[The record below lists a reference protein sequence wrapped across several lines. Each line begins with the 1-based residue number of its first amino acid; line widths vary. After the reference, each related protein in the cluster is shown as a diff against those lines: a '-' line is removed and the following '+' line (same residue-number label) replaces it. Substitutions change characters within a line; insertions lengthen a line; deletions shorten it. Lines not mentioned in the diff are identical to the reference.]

1 MHRVRQEVDPTIEA
15 PEDDPLL
22 GGAGGGLF
30 QDIAT
35 SIPGIDEAM
44 SFAEVMKCVTQAWHH
59 IPHTAHSTPHT
70 QHNRLRP

>member
-1 MHRVRQEVDPTIEA
+1 MDPTIEA

-44 SFAEVMKCVTQAWHH
+44 SFAEVMKYAPSTSIQPRTA
-59 IPHTAHSTPHT
+59 HTALLP
-70 QHNRLRP
+70 PC